1 MCSRERVEIGRQFA
15 SVDEVK
21 DCIKKYNRENFTEYR
36 VRTNNK
42 RSLLFNYKHGRHRD
56 SKSQNIRPGTH
67 FNFSGCQHRSVSTS
81 PRLVMES
88 LPLNSITSH
97 LEHTGHAINEEVYN
111 LHNTNLTDEE
121 LNKCF
126 FR

>member
-67 FNFSGCQHRSVSTS
+67 F
-81 PRLVMES
+81 RLVMES
-88 LPLNSITSH
+88 LRLKSITSH
-97 LEHTGHAINEEVYN
+97 LEHTGHAIKEEVYN

-126 FR
+126 S